1 MRITSGGN
9 VGIGT
14 SNPTYTL
21 DTYGGEVRFKGSS
34 TYMTVNIDNNSTNG
48 GGGIYLRQ
56 NGTIGAGI
64 GLSGWY
70 LGGTSSDLFLNSE
83 TGRNIRFAVNA
94 GTEAMRITSGGEL
107 LINTTSDAGDYKL
120 QVNGASRFLTGADGI
135 DLGQSTGN
143 SARANVIFR
152 GTNASGTSKIGY
164 IGLNVYSN
172 DGTMDIVATDY
183 IRLRTGGSATTA
195 LYLDNNQNA
204 EVGGSIKTAAP
215 SGGTAASWKLGERV
229 ASSGL
234 TLNDTQYIQLDIA
247 GTLYTLAT
255 VNLP

>member
-1 MRITSGGN
+1 MGNYYQYISGAN
-9 VGIGT
+9 YLL
-14 SNPTYTL
+14 SNRTATGAL
-21 DTYGGEVRFKGSS
+21 VFNTVDTER
-34 TYMTVNIDNNSTNG
+34 
-48 GGGIYLRQ
+48 
-56 NGTIGAGI
+56 
-64 GLSGWY
+64 
-70 LGGTSSDLFLNSE
+70 
-83 TGRNIRFAVNA
+83 
-94 GTEAMRITSGGEL
+94 MRITSGGEL